1 MNKFWDNI
9 PSAGKFLMVWGL
21 LIIGCLIYDVLFH
34 GLPNNFDAASSD
46 LLLLIFALV
55 SIFYGLRM
63 SYKEPAGSDTN
74 AYVYEKYEV
83 KKIAMYGSKSFG
95 PYDNYKEA
103 QVELK
108 KLEAQSFDDEA
119 IWEIKKVNDKDK
131 A

>member
-1 MNKFWDNI
+1 MYKFWDNI

-21 LIIGCLIYDVLFH
+21 LIIGGLIYDVLFH
-34 GLPNNFDAASSD
+34 GLPNDFDAASSD
-46 LLLLIFALV
+46 LLFLMVALF

-63 SYKEPAGSDTN
+63 SYKESAGSDTN
-74 AYVYEKYEV
+74 VYVDEKYEV

-95 PYDNYKEA
+95 PYDNYEEA

-119 IWEIKKVNDKDK
+119 IWEIKKVNVKDN